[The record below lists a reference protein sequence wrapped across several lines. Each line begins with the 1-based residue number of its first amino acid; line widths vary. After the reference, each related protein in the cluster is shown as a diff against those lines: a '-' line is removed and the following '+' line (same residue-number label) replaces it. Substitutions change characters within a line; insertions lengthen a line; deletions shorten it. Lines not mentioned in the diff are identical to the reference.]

1 LGNGTAGGRIIKAN
15 DGIERDPYYRNQGA
29 SSQNSGGYGRHASN
43 PIASKNMAHMKNM
56 QK

>member
-1 LGNGTAGGRIIKAN
+1 MGNGTAGGRIIKAN